1 MTPKVDSFMDW
12 SHEENTG
19 IVPIILFVVQGMM
32 FTITEDLECLP
43 ESVDEFIV
51 PEDKSDQNHVSIVWI
66 NACHHQPSMESQL
79 LGKAKENLPSAEVG
93 RAKD

>member
-1 MTPKVDSFMDW
+1 MST
-12 SHEENTG
+12 
-19 IVPIILFVVQGMM
+19 IVFVVQGMM

-66 NACHHQPSMESQL
+66 NAYPHQPSVGGEL
-79 LGKAKENLPSAEVG
+79 LGKAMHNLPSAEVG